1 MDRASARSTTSSTTM
16 NPSYQQQTRD
26 LIDGLK
32 AVCAS
37 NGLGNDGN
45 EYKIIV
51 QTFLYKLL
59 CDKFAYE
66 MKRRDPTLAKA
77 GDWIA
82 AWQKLPKSRQ
92 KDLEDALPAETPS
105 LTADQLI
112 PSLFNRQS
120 EPGFAKL
127 WDDTLI
133 AIAAANNDIFAVKTD
148 DNEKVP
154 LFDRLSEYV
163 TGSADKRDGFVR
175 ALFNKLVGV
184 SFEHLFDQKYDFYAA
199 LFEYLIKD
207 YNKDNGGKYAE
218 YYTPHAVASIM
229 ADILVPTAER
239 GKVKNVTCYD
249 PASGSG
255 TLLMSLA
262 HALGENHCSIFAQDI
277 SQKSSSLLR
286 LNLVLNKLVHSIPQ
300 ITQGD
305 TIRHPVHKDTSSP
318 SKLRQFDYIVSNPP
332 FGIDF
337 SDYRDN
343 LESDANTGRFFA
355 GIPKV
360 PPKKKDK
367 MAIYLLFIQH
377 IIASL
382 KPGGKAAVV
391 VPTGFITASSGIELR
406 IRQKL
411 VDEKM
416 IAGVVSMPSNI
427 FATTGTNVS
436 ILFLDRPVR
445 ESASRDS
452 VVLIDASALGE
463 TVKEGK
469 NQKTLLSAAEEQRI
483 VDTFN
488 AREAVEGFSVVV
500 DCDAMV
506 AKNYSLSAGQYF
518 EVRIAYSD
526 LTPAEFD
533 SQIGDYQSKLAKM
546 FEESRSLELSIT
558 GKLKELH
565 LV

>member
-1 MDRASARSTTSSTTM
+1 MT
-16 NPSYQQQTRD
+16 PSYQQQTHD

-66 MKRRDPTLAKA
+66 MKRLEPKLAQA
-77 GDWIA
+77 DDWIA
-82 AWQKLPKSRQ
+82 AWQKLPKGKRQ
-92 KDLEDALPAETPS
+92 DLKDELPAETPV
-105 LTADQLI
+105 LTDEQLI
-112 PSLFNRQS
+112 PSLFNRQA

-133 AIAAANNDIFAVKTD
+133 AIAVANADIFAVKTD
-148 DNEKVP
+148 DGEKVP

-175 ALFNKLVGV
+175 ALFNKLAGV
-184 SFEHLFDQKYDFYAA
+184 SFERLFEKKYDFYAA

-207 YNKDNGGKYAE
+207 YNKDNGGEYAE
-218 YYTPHAVASIM
+218 YYTPHAVATIM
-229 ADILVPTAER
+229 ADILVPQAQR
-239 GKVKNVTCYD
+239 GKVKNATCYD

-255 TLLMSLA
+255 TLLMALA
-262 HALGENHCSIFAQDI
+262 HAIGETRCSIWSQDI

-286 LNLVLNKLVHSIPQ
+286 LNLVLNKLVHSIPH
-300 ITQGD
+300 ITQGN
-305 TIRHPVHKDTSSP
+305 TILHPVHKDG
-318 SKLRQFDYIVSNPP
+318 KALKQFDYIVSNPP
-332 FGIDF
+332 FKMDF
-337 SDYRDN
+337 SDFRDDLDSETN
-343 LESDANTGRFFA
+343 RTRFFA

-360 PPKKKDK
+360 PNKAKDK

-377 IIASL
+377 IMASL

-391 VPTGFITASSGIELR
+391 VPTGFITAAQGIELK
-406 IRQKL
+406 IREKL
-411 VDEKM
+411 VKEKW

-436 ILFLDRPVR
+436 ILFIDK
-445 ESASRDS
+445 SQHDS
-452 VVLIDASALGE
+452 VVLIDASALGKK
-463 TVKEGK
+463 VKEGK
-469 NQKTLLSAAEEQRI
+469 NQKTLLSHDEERRI

-488 AREAVEGFSVVV
+488 ASAAVEDFSVVV
-500 DCDAMV
+500 DFDAIA

-518 EVRIAYSD
+518 DVKIAYED
-526 LTPAEFD
+526 ITPKQFDQKLEGFQSRLDAMFAEARKLE
-533 SQIGDYQSKLAKM
+533 QSIQA
-546 FEESRSLELSIT
+546 
-558 GKLKELH
+558 KLKGLTC
-565 LV
+565 V

>member
-1 MDRASARSTTSSTTM
+1 M

-66 MKRRDPTLAKA
+66 MKRACPALA
-77 GDWIA
+77 GVDDWIVG
-82 AWQKLPKSRQ
+82 WQALPEEAQ
-92 KDLEDALPAETPS
+92 QDLQDMLPAETPR

-120 EPGFAKL
+120 EPGFARL

-133 AIAAANNDIFAVKTD
+133 AIAVANNEIFAVQTD
-148 DNEKVP
+148 DGEKVP

-184 SFEHLFDQKYDFYAA
+184 SFERLFEQKYDFYAA

-218 YYTPHAVASIM
+218 YYTPHAVATIM
-229 ADILVPTAER
+229 ADILVPQDQR
-239 GKVKNVTCYD
+239 GTVKNVTCYD

-255 TLLMSLA
+255 TLLMALA
-262 HALGENHCSIFAQDI
+262 HAIGEDHCSIWSQDI

-286 LNLVLNKLVHSIPQ
+286 LNLVLNKLVHSIPN
-300 ITQGD
+300 ITQGN
-305 TIRHPVHKDTSSP
+305 TILHPVHKEG
-318 SKLRQFDYIVSNPP
+318 KALRRFDYIVSNPP
-332 FGIDF
+332 FKMDF
-337 SDYRDN
+337 SDFRDD
-343 LESDANTGRFFA
+343 LDSDANASRFFA

-360 PPKKKDK
+360 PAKAKDK

-391 VPTGFITASSGIELR
+391 VPTGFITAASGIELR

-411 VDEKM
+411 VDEQM

-436 ILFLDRPVR
+436 ILFLDTTN
-445 ESASRDS
+445 RDG

-463 TVKEGK
+463 KVKEGK
-469 NQKTLLSAAEEQRI
+469 NQKTLLSGAEEQRI
-483 VDTFN
+483 VATFN
-488 AREAVEGFSVVV
+488 AREAVEDFSVVV
-500 DCDAMV
+500 DHAAIA

-518 EVRIAYSD
+518 EVTIAYED
-526 LTPAEFD
+526 ITPKQFAEKIKGFQSRLEKMFGESAKLE
-533 SQIGDYQSKLAKM
+533 SQIKKQLA
-546 FEESRSLELSIT
+546 
-558 GKLKELH
+558 GLH
-565 LV
+565 L

>member
-1 MDRASARSTTSSTTM
+1 M
-16 NPSYQQQTRD
+16 NPSYQQQSRD

-59 CDKFAYE
+59 CDKFAHE
-66 MKRRDPTLAKA
+66 MKRIEPKLAKA
-77 GDWIA
+77 EDKWIPI
-82 AWQKLPKSRQ
+82 WQAMPASEREL
-92 KDLEDALPAETPS
+92 LELQLGADVPRLS
-105 LTADQLI
+105 ADQLI

-127 WDDTLI
+127 FDDTLI
-133 AIAAANNDIFAVKTD
+133 AIAVANNDIFAVQTD
-148 DNEKVP
+148 DNEKEP

-175 ALFNKLVGV
+175 AMFNKLASF
-184 SFEHLFDQKYDFYAA
+184 SFEHLFGQSYDFYAA

-218 YYTPHAVASIM
+218 YYTPHAVATIM
-229 ADILVPTAER
+229 ADILVPEAER
-239 GKVKNVTCYD
+239 GTVKNVTCYD

-255 TLLMSLA
+255 TLLMALA
-262 HALGENHCSIFAQDI
+262 HALGENHCSIFSQDI

-286 LNLVLNKLVHSIPQ
+286 LNLVLNKLVHSIPH
-300 ITQGD
+300 ITQGN
-305 TIRHPVHKDTSSP
+305 TILHPVHRDPASP

-332 FGIDF
+332 FKMDF
-337 SDYRDN
+337 SDFRDD
-343 LESDANTGRFFA
+343 LESDANTTRFFA

-360 PPKKKDK
+360 PAKAKDK

-391 VPTGFITASSGIELR
+391 VPTGFITAASGIELR

-436 ILFLDRPVR
+436 ILFIDT
-445 ESASRDS
+445 ASREDTVADYVDFMTAIANGTTPNPKIS
-452 VVLIDASALGE
+452 KRKINIMLKYVRFDQVEKNIACILKLITQTD
-463 TVKEGK
+463 
-469 NQKTLLSAAEEQRI
+469 
-483 VDTFN
+483 
-488 AREAVEGFSVVV
+488 
-500 DCDAMV
+500 
-506 AKNYSLSAGQYF
+506 
-518 EVRIAYSD
+518 
-526 LTPAEFD
+526 PAEAKD
-533 SQIGDYQSKLAKM
+533 SILSFTKHNDVEAAKDLIRASMKIDVQASKM
-546 FEESRSLELSIT
+546 FSDNPDFAIT
-558 GKLKELH
+558 RVFGRG
-565 LV
+565 

>member
-1 MDRASARSTTSSTTM
+1 MKQTT
-16 NPSYQQQTRD
+16 YQQQTRE

-59 CDKFAYE
+59 CDKFAHE
-66 MKRRDPTLAKA
+66 MKRLDRKLAEA
-77 GDWIA
+77 TDWIA
-82 AWQKLPKSRQ
+82 TWQKLPKGRR
-92 KDLEDALPAETPS
+92 KDLDDELGGDTPR
-105 LTADQLI
+105 LTAEQLI
-112 PSLFNRQS
+112 PSLFNRQA
-120 EPGFAKL
+120 EPGFARVF
-127 WDDTLI
+127 DDTLI
-133 AIAAANNDIFAVKTD
+133 AIAAANSDIFSIKTD
-148 DNEKVP
+148 DGERVP

-163 TGSADKRDGFVR
+163 TGSAEKKDAFVR
-175 ALFNKLVGV
+175 ALFNKLTGV
-184 SFEHLFDQKYDFYAA
+184 SFEHLFGQKYDFWAA

-218 YYTPHAVASIM
+218 YYTPHAVATIM
-229 ADILVPTAER
+229 ADILVPRGVR

-255 TLLMSLA
+255 TLLMALA
-262 HALGENHCSIFAQDI
+262 HAIGESRCSIWSQDI

-286 LNLVLNKLVHSIPQ
+286 LNLVLNKLVHSIPNV
-300 ITQGD
+300 TQGN
-305 TIRHPVHKDTSSP
+305 TILHPVHKDG
-318 SKLRQFDYIVSNPP
+318 KALKKFDYIVSNPP
-332 FGIDF
+332 FKMDF
-337 SDYRDN
+337 SDFRDN
-343 LESDANTGRFFA
+343 LDTDANASRFFA

-360 PPKKKDK
+360 PDKAKDK

-382 KPGGKAAVV
+382 KPGGKAAIV
-391 VPTGFITASSGIELR
+391 VPTGFITASKGIELK

-436 ILFLDRPVR
+436 ILFLDRAAHDGVML
-445 ESASRDS
+445 
-452 VVLIDASALGE
+452 VDASALGE
-463 TVKEGK
+463 KVKEGK
-469 NQKTLLSAAEEQRI
+469 NQKTLLSHVEEQRI

-488 AREAVEGFSVVV
+488 AREAVDGFSVVV
-500 DCDAMV
+500 DHDAIK

-518 EVRIAYSD
+518 EVKIQYED
-526 LTPAEFD
+526 LTPKQFSAKIVAYQLTLAEMFQK
-533 SQIGDYQSKLAKM
+533 SRKLEAKVTKGI
-546 FEESRSLELSIT
+546 RGLRLN
-558 GKLKELH
+558 G
-565 LV
+565 

>member
-1 MDRASARSTTSSTTM
+1 MM
-16 NPSYQQQTRD
+16 NPPSYQQQSRD

-59 CDKFAYE
+59 CDKFAHE
-66 MKRRDPTLAKA
+66 MKRLDPKLAEA
-77 GDWIA
+77 GDWISM
-82 AWQKLPKSRQ
+82 WQKLPKAKWR
-92 KDLEDALPAETPS
+92 DLQDNLPPETPI
-105 LTADQLI
+105 LTAEQLI
-112 PSLFNRQS
+112 PSLFNRQA

-133 AIAAANNDIFAVKTD
+133 AIATANHDIFAVRTD

-163 TGSADKRDGFVR
+163 TGSADRRDAFVR
-175 ALFNKLVGV
+175 ALFNKLAAF
-184 SFEHLFDQKYDFYAA
+184 SFEHLFGQKYDFYAA

-207 YNKDNGGKYAE
+207 YNKDNGGKYGE
-218 YYTPHAVASIM
+218 YYTPHAVATIM
-229 ADILVPTAER
+229 ADILVPQDQR

-249 PASGSG
+249 PAAGSG
-255 TLLMSLA
+255 TLLMALA
-262 HALGENHCSIFAQDI
+262 HAIGERNCSIWAQDM

-286 LNLVLNKLVHSIPQ
+286 LNLVLNKLVHSIPNV
-300 ITQGD
+300 IQGN
-305 TIRHPVHKDTSSP
+305 TILSPVHKEG
-318 SKLRQFDYIVSNPP
+318 KALRKFDYVVSNPP
-332 FGIDF
+332 FKMDF
-337 SDYRDN
+337 SDFRDA
-343 LESDANTGRFFA
+343 LDSDANATRFFA

-360 PPKKKDK
+360 PNKAKDK

-377 IIASL
+377 IMASL
-382 KPGGKAAVV
+382 KPEGKAAVV
-391 VPTGFITASSGIELR
+391 VPTGFITAANGIER
-406 IRQKL
+406 KIREKL
-411 VDEKM
+411 VDERM

-436 ILFLDRPVR
+436 ILFIDK
-445 ESASRDS
+445 ASRDD

-463 TVKEGK
+463 KVKEGK
-469 NQKTLLSAAEEQRI
+469 NQKTLLSHAEEQRI

-488 AREAVEGFSVVV
+488 ACEAVEDFSVVV
-500 DCDAMV
+500 GYDAIA

-518 EVRIAYSD
+518 EVKIEYED
-526 LTPAEFD
+526 LTPVQFAAKID
-533 SQIGDYQSKLAKM
+533 SYQSNLAQLFRKSR
-546 FEESRSLELSIT
+546 ELESEIAQAIGGLR
-558 GKLKELH
+558 H
-565 LV
+565 VR

>member
-1 MDRASARSTTSSTTM
+1 M
-16 NPSYQQQTRD
+16 NPPSYQQQSRD

-59 CDKFAYE
+59 CDKFAFE
-66 MKRRDPTLAKA
+66 MKRACPALATVD
-77 GDWIA
+77 DWIVG
-82 AWQKLPKSRQ
+82 WQALP
-92 KDLEDALPAETPS
+92 EDAQQDLQDSLPAETPL

-112 PSLFNRQS
+112 ESLFNRQA

-133 AIAAANNDIFAVKTD
+133 AIALANNDIFAIKTD
-148 DNEKVP
+148 DGEQVP

-184 SFEHLFDQKYDFYAA
+184 SFEHLFEQKYDFYAA

-218 YYTPHAVASIM
+218 YYTPHAVATIM
-229 ADILVPTAER
+229 ADILVPKDQR
-239 GKVKNVTCYD
+239 GTVKDVTCYD

-255 TLLMSLA
+255 TLLMALA
-262 HALGENHCSIFAQDI
+262 HAIGENRCSIWSQDI

-286 LNLVLNKLVHSIPQ
+286 LNLVLNKLVHSIPH
-300 ITQGD
+300 ITQGN
-305 TIRHPVHKDTSSP
+305 TILSPVHKEG
-318 SKLRQFDYIVSNPP
+318 KALRKFDYVVSNPP
-332 FGIDF
+332 FKMDF
-337 SDYRDN
+337 SDFRDD
-343 LESDANTGRFFA
+343 LDTDANATRFFA

-360 PPKKKDK
+360 PKKARDK

-377 IIASL
+377 IMASL

-391 VPTGFITASSGIELR
+391 VPTGFITAANGIEKK

-411 VDEKM
+411 VDDRM

-436 ILFLDRPVR
+436 ILFIDK
-445 ESASRDS
+445 ASRDD

-463 TVKEGK
+463 KVKEGK
-469 NQKTLLSAAEEQRI
+469 NQKTLLSHDEEQRI

-488 AREAVEGFSVVV
+488 AREAVDDFSVVV
-500 DCDAMV
+500 GYDAI
-506 AKNYSLSAGQYF
+506 AEKNYSLSAGQYF
-518 EVRIAYSD
+518 EVKIEYEELTPEQFAEKIGAYQANLAEMFEQSRELETRIAE
-526 LTPAEFD
+526 A
-533 SQIGDYQSKLAKM
+533 IGGL
-546 FEESRSLELSIT
+546 RH
-558 GKLKELH
+558 G
-565 LV
+565 

>member
-1 MDRASARSTTSSTTM
+1 M

-37 NGLGNDGN
+37 AGLGNDGN

-66 MKRRDPTLAKA
+66 MKRACPALA
-77 GDWIA
+77 GVDDWIVG
-82 AWQKLPKSRQ
+82 WQALPEEAQ
-92 KDLEDALPAETPS
+92 QDLQDMLPAETPR

-120 EPGFAKL
+120 EPGFARL

-133 AIAAANNDIFAVKTD
+133 AIAVANNEIFAVQTD
-148 DNEKVP
+148 DGEKVP

-184 SFEHLFDQKYDFYAA
+184 SFERLFEQKYDFYAA

-218 YYTPHAVASIM
+218 YYTPHAVATIM
-229 ADILVPTAER
+229 ADILVPQDVR
-239 GKVKNVTCYD
+239 GTVKNVTCYD

-255 TLLMSLA
+255 TLLMALA
-262 HALGENHCSIFAQDI
+262 HAIGEDHCSIWSQDI

-286 LNLVLNKLVHSIPQ
+286 LNLVLNKLVHSIPH
-300 ITQGD
+300 ITQGN
-305 TIRHPVHKDTSSP
+305 TILHPVHRDPNAP

-332 FGIDF
+332 FKMDF
-337 SDYRDN
+337 SDFRDD
-343 LESDANTGRFFA
+343 LESDANATRFFA

-360 PPKKKDK
+360 PNKAKDK

-391 VPTGFITASSGIELR
+391 VPTGFITAASGIELR

-436 ILFLDRPVR
+436 ILFLDRPALDTTNR
-445 ESASRDS
+445 GG

-463 TVKEGK
+463 KVKEGK
-469 NQKTLLSAAEEQRI
+469 NQKTLLSRSEEQRI
-483 VDTFN
+483 VATFN
-488 AREAVEGFSVVV
+488 AREAVEDFSVVV
-500 DCDAMV
+500 DHAAIA

-518 EVRIAYSD
+518 EVRIDYVD
-526 LTPAEFD
+526 LTSEEF
-533 SQIGDYQSKLAKM
+533 SARVAGYQAKLAGM
-546 FEESRSLELSIT
+546 FEQSRELEGEIAKAL
-558 GKLKELH
+558 GGLRYG
-565 LV
+565 

>member
-1 MDRASARSTTSSTTM
+1 M
-16 NPSYQQQTRD
+16 NPPTYQQQSRD

-59 CDKFAYE
+59 CDKFAHE
-66 MKRRDPTLAKA
+66 MKRIEPKLAKA
-77 GDWIA
+77 DNWIA
-82 AWQKLPKSRQ
+82 AWQAMPKNRREM
-92 KDLEDALPAETPS
+92 LELQLGADVPRLAAE
-105 LTADQLI
+105 QLI
-112 PSLFNRQS
+112 PSLFNRQA
-120 EPGFAKL
+120 EPGFAKF

-133 AIAAANNDIFAVKTD
+133 AIATANHEIFAVRTD

-163 TGSADKRDGFVR
+163 TGSTDRRDGFVR
-175 ALFNKLVGV
+175 ALFNKLVAF
-184 SFEHLFDQKYDFYAA
+184 SFEHLFEQKYDFYAA

-218 YYTPHAVASIM
+218 YYTPHAVATIM
-229 ADILVPTAER
+229 ADILVPKAQR

-255 TLLMSLA
+255 TLLMALA
-262 HALGENHCSIFAQDI
+262 HAIGEHHCSIFAQDI

-286 LNLVLNKLVHSIPQ
+286 LNLVLNKLVHPIPNV
-300 ITQGD
+300 IQGN
-305 TIRHPVHKDTSSP
+305 TILSPVHKDG
-318 SKLRQFDYIVSNPP
+318 KALRRFDYIVSNPP
-332 FGIDF
+332 FKMDF
-337 SDYRDN
+337 SDYRDD
-343 LESDANTGRFFA
+343 LETDANATRFFA

-360 PPKKKDK
+360 PNKAKDK
-367 MAIYLLFIQH
+367 MAIYLLFMQH
-377 IIASL
+377 IMVSL

-391 VPTGFITASSGIELR
+391 VPTGFITAASGIELR
-406 IRQKL
+406 IRKKL
-411 VDEKM
+411 VEDKM

-436 ILFLDRPVR
+436 IVFLDT
-445 ESASRDS
+445 ATHDK
-452 VVLIDASALGE
+452 VVLVDASALGE
-463 TVKEGK
+463 KVKENK
-469 NQKTLLSAAEEQRI
+469 NQKTLLSQAEEQRI

-488 AREAVEGFSVVV
+488 AGEAVEDFSVVV
-500 DCDAMV
+500 DYDAIA

-518 EVRIAYSD
+518 EVKIQYDNLTPDEFDKRIAANQAN
-526 LTPAEFD
+526 LAE
-533 SQIGDYQSKLAKM
+533 M
-546 FEESRSLELSIT
+546 FEQSRTLETAIAKAVGNLRH
-558 GKLKELH
+558 G
-565 LV
+565 

>member
-1 MDRASARSTTSSTTM
+1 MSL
-16 NPSYQQQTRD
+16 SYQQQTRD

-32 AVCAS
+32 AACAS

-59 CDKFAYE
+59 CDKFAHE
-66 MKRRDPTLAKA
+66 MKRLAPELA
-77 GDWIA
+77 AAPDWIA
-82 AWQKLPKSRQ
+82 VWQ
-92 KDLEDALPAETPS
+92 ALPQDEREM
-105 LTADQLI
+105 LELQLDADVPRLQPGQLI

-120 EPGFAKL
+120 EAGFSKRF
-127 WDDTLI
+127 DDTLI
-133 AIAAANNDIFAVKTD
+133 AIAVANHDIFAVQTD
-148 DNEKVP
+148 DGEKVP
-154 LFDRLSEYV
+154 LFDRLSDYV
-163 TGSADKRDGFVR
+163 TGSADKKDGFVR
-175 ALFNKLVGV
+175 ALFNKLAGV
-184 SFEHLFDQKYDFYAA
+184 SFERVFEQKYDFWAA

-218 YYTPHAVASIM
+218 YYTPHAVATIM
-229 ADILVPTAER
+229 ADILVPQDQR

-255 TLLMSLA
+255 TLLMALA
-262 HALGENHCSIFAQDI
+262 HAIGEHQCSIFSQDV

-286 LNLVLNKLVHSIPQ
+286 LNLVLNKLVHSIPH

-305 TIRHPVHKDTSSP
+305 TILHPVHKEGRA
-318 SKLRQFDYIVSNPP
+318 LRRFDYIVSNPP
-332 FGIDF
+332 FKMDF
-337 SDYRDN
+337 SDFRDD
-343 LESDANTGRFFA
+343 LDTDANATRFFA

-360 PPKKKDK
+360 PNKKKDG

-382 KPGGKAAVV
+382 RPGGKAAIV
-391 VPTGFITASSGIELR
+391 VPTGFITAASGIELR

-416 IAGVVSMPSNI
+416 LAGVVSMPSNI

-436 ILFLDRPVR
+436 ILFLDG
-445 ESASRDS
+445 SRHDS
-452 VVLIDASALGE
+452 VVLVDASALGE
-463 TVKEGK
+463 KVKEGK
-469 NQKTLLSAAEEQRI
+469 NQKTLLSLAEEQRI

-488 AREAVEGFSVVV
+488 AREAVEDFSVVV
-500 DCDAMV
+500 DYDTIA

-518 EVRIAYSD
+518 EVRIAYED
-526 LTPAEFD
+526 LTPEQFAEKVA
-533 SQIGDYQSKLAKM
+533 GYQTNLARM
-546 FEESRSLELSIT
+546 FEESRKLERQIVRNLGAVI
-558 GKLKELH
+558 LER
-565 LV
+565 

>member
-1 MDRASARSTTSSTTM
+1 M
-16 NPSYQQQTRD
+16 NSPTYQQQSRD

-59 CDKFAYE
+59 CDKFAHE
-66 MKRRDPTLAKA
+66 MKRIEPKLAKA
-77 GDWIA
+77 ENWIA
-82 AWQKLPKSRQ
+82 AWQSLPKNRREM
-92 KDLEDALPAETPS
+92 LELQLGADVPRLA
-105 LTADQLI
+105 ADQLI
-112 PSLFNRQS
+112 PSLFNRQA

-133 AIAAANNDIFAVKTD
+133 AIATANHEIFAVRTD
-148 DNEKVP
+148 DGEKVP

-163 TGSADKRDGFVR
+163 TGSSDRRDGFVR
-175 ALFNKLVGV
+175 ALFNKLAAF
-184 SFEHLFDQKYDFYAA
+184 SFEHLFAQKYDFYAA

-218 YYTPHAVASIM
+218 YYTPHAVATIM
-229 ADILVPTAER
+229 ADILVPQDQR

-249 PASGSG
+249 PAAGSG
-255 TLLMSLA
+255 TLLMALA
-262 HALGENHCSIFAQDI
+262 HALGEHHCSIFAQDI

-286 LNLVLNKLVHSIPQ
+286 LNLVLNKLVHSIPNV
-300 ITQGD
+300 IQGN
-305 TIRHPVHKDTSSP
+305 TILSPVHKDG
-318 SKLRQFDYIVSNPP
+318 KALRRFDYVVSNPP
-332 FGIDF
+332 FKMDF
-337 SDYRDN
+337 SDFRDQ
-343 LESDANTGRFFA
+343 LDSDANATRFFA

-360 PPKKKDK
+360 PNKAKDK

-391 VPTGFITASSGIELR
+391 VPTGFITAASGIELR

-436 ILFLDRPVR
+436 ILFLDTAVH
-445 ESASRDS
+445 EK

-463 TVKEGK
+463 KVKEGK
-469 NQKTLLSAAEEQRI
+469 NQKTLLSHAEEQRI
-483 VDTFN
+483 VETFN
-488 AREAVEGFSVVV
+488 ARAAVEDFSVAVGY
-500 DCDAMV
+500 DEIA

-518 EVRIAYSD
+518 EVKIEYDD
-526 LTPAEFD
+526 LTPEEFMAK
-533 SQIGDYQSKLAKM
+533 IAGYQSRVGEM
-546 FEESRSLELSIT
+546 FEESHRLETDIKKRLA
-558 GKLKELH
+558 GLRA
-565 LV
+565 

>member
-1 MDRASARSTTSSTTM
+1 M
-16 NPSYQQQTRD
+16 NPPSYQQQTRD

-66 MKRRDPTLAKA
+66 IKRLDPKLAQA
-77 GDWIA
+77 GDWIG
-82 AWQKLPKSRQ
+82 AWQKLPKATRR
-92 KDLEDALPAETPS
+92 DLQDRLPPETPI
-105 LTADQLI
+105 LTAEQLI
-112 PSLFNRQS
+112 PSLFHRQA
-120 EPGFAKL
+120 EPGFARL

-133 AIAAANNDIFAVKTD
+133 AIAAANSDIFAIKTD
-148 DNEKVP
+148 DGEKVP

-175 ALFNKLVGV
+175 ALFNKLAAF
-184 SFEHLFDQKYDFYAA
+184 SFERLFEQKYDFYAA

-218 YYTPHAVASIM
+218 YYTPHAVATIM
-229 ADILVPTAER
+229 ADILVPQGQR
-239 GKVKNVTCYD
+239 GKVKNATCYD

-255 TLLMSLA
+255 TLLMALA
-262 HALGENHCSIFAQDI
+262 HAIGEQHCSLWSQDI

-286 LNLVLNKLVHSIPQ
+286 LNLVLNRLVHSIPN
-300 ITQGD
+300 ITQGN
-305 TIRHPVHKDTSSP
+305 TIAHPVHRDPGSP

-332 FGIDF
+332 FKMDF
-337 SDYRDN
+337 SDFRDE
-343 LESDANTGRFFA
+343 LDSDANAGRFFA

-360 PPKKKDK
+360 PKKARDK

-391 VPTGFITASSGIELR
+391 VPTGFITAASGIEKR

-416 IAGVVSMPSNI
+416 VAGVVSMPSNI

-436 ILFLDRPVR
+436 ILFIDK
-445 ESASRDS
+445 ASRDD
-452 VVLIDASALGE
+452 VVLIDASALGRK
-463 TVKEGK
+463 VKEGK
-469 NQKTLLSAAEEQRI
+469 NQKTLLSREEEQRI

-488 AREAVEGFSVVV
+488 AREAVDDFSVVV
-500 DCDAMV
+500 GYDAIA

-518 EVRIAYSD
+518 EVRIEYDD
-526 LTPAEFD
+526 LTPEEFAARIHAHRSNLTQMFAQSRELEAQIAD
-533 SQIGDYQSKLAKM
+533 S
-546 FEESRSLELSIT
+546 
-558 GKLKELH
+558 LKGLRYG
-565 LV
+565 

>member
-1 MDRASARSTTSSTTM
+1 M
-16 NPSYQQQTRD
+16 NPPSYQQQTRD

-37 NGLGNDGN
+37 AGLGNDGN

-66 MKRRDPTLAKA
+66 MKRACPALA
-77 GDWIA
+77 GVDDWIVG
-82 AWQKLPKSRQ
+82 WQALPEEAQ
-92 KDLEDALPAETPS
+92 QDLQDMLPAETPR

-120 EPGFAKL
+120 EPGFARL

-133 AIAAANNDIFAVKTD
+133 AIAVANNEIFAVQTD
-148 DNEKVP
+148 DGEKVP

-184 SFEHLFDQKYDFYAA
+184 SFERLFEQKYDFYAA

-218 YYTPHAVASIM
+218 YYTPHAVATIM
-229 ADILVPTAER
+229 ADILVPEDQR
-239 GKVKNVTCYD
+239 GAVKNAACYD

-255 TLLMSLA
+255 TLLMALA
-262 HALGENHCSIFAQDI
+262 HAIGEDHCSIWSQDI

-286 LNLVLNKLVHSIPQ
+286 LNLVLNKLVHSIPH
-300 ITQGD
+300 ITQGN
-305 TIRHPVHKDTSSP
+305 TILHPVHRDPNAP

-332 FGIDF
+332 FKMDF
-337 SDYRDN
+337 SDFRDD
-343 LESDANTGRFFA
+343 LESDANASRFFA

-360 PPKKKDK
+360 PNKAKDK

-391 VPTGFITASSGIELR
+391 VPTGFITAASGIELR

-411 VDEKM
+411 VDEQM

-436 ILFLDRPVR
+436 ILFLDTTN
-445 ESASRDS
+445 RDG

-463 TVKEGK
+463 KVKEGK
-469 NQKTLLSAAEEQRI
+469 NQKTLLSGAEEQRI
-483 VDTFN
+483 VTTFN
-488 AREAVEGFSVVV
+488 AREAVEDFSVVV
-500 DCDAMV
+500 DHAAIA

-518 EVRIAYSD
+518 EVRIEYSD
-526 LTPAEFD
+526 LTPEQFAAKVAA
-533 SQIGDYQSKLAKM
+533 YQANLAGM
-546 FEESRSLELSIT
+546 FEQSRELEGEIAKAL
-558 GKLKELH
+558 GGLRH
-565 LV
+565 G

>member
-1 MDRASARSTTSSTTM
+1 M

-37 NGLGNDGN
+37 AGLGNDGN

-66 MKRRDPTLAKA
+66 MKRACPALA
-77 GDWIA
+77 GVDDWIVG
-82 AWQKLPKSRQ
+82 WQALPEEAQ
-92 KDLEDALPAETPS
+92 QDLQDMLPAETPRLS
-105 LTADQLI
+105 ADQLI

-133 AIAAANNDIFAVKTD
+133 AIAVANNEIFAVQTD
-148 DNEKVP
+148 DGEKVP

-184 SFEHLFDQKYDFYAA
+184 SFEHLFEQKYDFYAA

-218 YYTPHAVASIM
+218 YYTPHAVATIM
-229 ADILVPTAER
+229 ADILVPEDQR
-239 GKVKNVTCYD
+239 GTVKNAACYD

-255 TLLMSLA
+255 TLLMALA
-262 HALGENHCSIFAQDI
+262 HAIGEDHCSIWSQDI

-286 LNLVLNKLVHSIPQ
+286 LNLVLNKLVHSIPH
-300 ITQGD
+300 ITQGN
-305 TIRHPVHKDTSSP
+305 TILHPVHKVGKS
-318 SKLRQFDYIVSNPP
+318 LRQFDYIVSNPP
-332 FGIDF
+332 FKMDF
-337 SDYRDN
+337 SDFRDD
-343 LESDANTGRFFA
+343 LESDANATRFFA

-360 PPKKKDK
+360 PNKAKDK

-391 VPTGFITASSGIELR
+391 VPTGFITAASGIELR

-436 ILFLDRPVR
+436 ILFLDTTN
-445 ESASRDS
+445 RDG

-463 TVKEGK
+463 KVKEGK
-469 NQKTLLSAAEEQRI
+469 NQKTLLSGAEEQRI
-483 VDTFN
+483 VATFN
-488 AREAVEGFSVVV
+488 AREAVEDFSVVV
-500 DCDAMV
+500 DHAAIA

-518 EVRIAYSD
+518 DVRIEYED
-526 LTPAEFD
+526 LTPEQFAAKVAA
-533 SQIGDYQSKLAKM
+533 YQTNLTEM
-546 FEESRSLELSIT
+546 FAESRKLEQSMASQLEGLRI
-558 GKLKELH
+558 G
-565 LV
+565 

>member
-1 MDRASARSTTSSTTM
+1 M
-16 NPSYQQQTRD
+16 NPPSYQQQTRA

-59 CDKFAYE
+59 CDKFAHE
-66 MKRRDPTLAKA
+66 MKRIEPKLADA
-77 GDWIA
+77 PDWIA
-82 AWQKLPKSRQ
+82 AWQAMPKNQREM
-92 KDLEDALPAETPS
+92 LELQLPADVPR
-105 LTADQLI
+105 LTAAQLI
-112 PSLFNRQS
+112 PSLFNRQA

-133 AIAAANNDIFAVKTD
+133 AIATANHDIFAVRTD

-163 TGSADKRDGFVR
+163 TGSADRRDGFVR
-175 ALFNKLVGV
+175 ALFNKLAAF
-184 SFEHLFDQKYDFYAA
+184 SFEHLFAQKYDFYAA

-218 YYTPHAVASIM
+218 YYTPHAVATIM
-229 ADILVPTAER
+229 ADILVPNDQR
-239 GKVKNVTCYD
+239 GKVKNITCYD
-249 PASGSG
+249 PAAGSG
-255 TLLMSLA
+255 TLLMALA
-262 HALGENHCSIFAQDI
+262 HALGEHHCSIFAQDI

-286 LNLVLNKLVHSIPQ
+286 LNLVLNKLVHSIPNVV
-300 ITQGD
+300 QGN
-305 TIRHPVHKDTSSP
+305 TILSPVHKEG
-318 SKLRQFDYIVSNPP
+318 KALRQFDYVVSNPP
-332 FGIDF
+332 FKMDF
-337 SDYRDN
+337 SDFRDQ
-343 LESDANTGRFFA
+343 LDSDANTTRFFA

-360 PPKKKDK
+360 PNKARDK

-382 KPGGKAAVV
+382 KAGGKAAIV
-391 VPTGFITASSGIELR
+391 VPTGFITAASGIELR

-436 ILFLDRPVR
+436 ILFIDR
-445 ESASRDS
+445 SAHDA
-452 VVLIDASALGE
+452 VVLIDASSLGE
-463 TVKEGK
+463 KVKEGK
-469 NQKTLLSAAEEQRI
+469 NQKTLLSHAEEQRI
-483 VDTFN
+483 VATFN
-488 AREAVEGFSVVV
+488 AREAVEDFSVVV
-500 DCDAMV
+500 GYDDIA
-506 AKNYSLSAGQYF
+506 AKNWSLSAGQYF
-518 EVRIAYSD
+518 EVKIEYAD
-526 LTPAEFD
+526 LTAAEFTAK
-533 SQIGDYQSKLAKM
+533 IAGYQSRLGEMFAQSRKLETEIA
-546 FEESRSLELSIT
+546 EAIGGLRH
-558 GKLKELH
+558 G
-565 LV
+565 

>member
-1 MDRASARSTTSSTTM
+1 M
-16 NPSYQQQTRD
+16 NPPTYQQQTRD

-59 CDKFAYE
+59 CDKFAHE
-66 MKRRDPTLAKA
+66 MKRIEPTLAQA
-77 GDWIA
+77 SDWIS
-82 AWQKLPKSRQ
+82 AWQKLRV
-92 KDLEDALPAETPS
+92 KDREMLELELPADVPR
-105 LTADQLI
+105 LTAEQLI

-127 WDDTLI
+127 FDDTLI
-133 AIAAANNDIFAVKTD
+133 AISAANADIFAVKTD
-148 DNEKVP
+148 DGEKDP

-163 TGSADKRDGFVR
+163 TGSAEKRDGFVR
-175 ALFNKLVGV
+175 ALFNKLAGV
-184 SFEHLFDQKYDFYAA
+184 SFERLFEQKYDFYAA

-218 YYTPHAVASIM
+218 YYTPHAVATIM
-229 ADILVPTAER
+229 ADILVPRDQR

-262 HALGENHCSIFAQDI
+262 HAIGETRCSIFSQDI

-286 LNLVLNKLVHSIPQ
+286 LNLVLNKLVHSIPN
-300 ITQGD
+300 ITQGN
-305 TIRHPVHKDTSSP
+305 TILHPVHRDQKSP

-332 FGIDF
+332 FKMDF
-337 SDYRDN
+337 SDFRDD
-343 LESDANTGRFFA
+343 LENDANSTRFFA
-355 GIPKV
+355 GIPNV
-360 PPKKKDK
+360 PRKQKEG

-382 KPGGKAAVV
+382 KPGGKAAIV
-391 VPTGFITASSGIELR
+391 VPTGFITAALGIELR

-411 VDEKM
+411 VAEKM
-416 IAGVVSMPSNI
+416 VAGVVSMPSNI

-436 ILFLDRPVR
+436 ILFLDR
-445 ESASRDS
+445 AAHGN
-452 VVLIDASALGE
+452 VVLVDASTLGQK
-463 TVKEGK
+463 VKEGK
-469 NQKTLLSAAEEQRI
+469 NQKTLLSGAEEQRI

-488 AREAVEGFSVVV
+488 AREAVEDFSVVV
-500 DCDAMV
+500 DYAEIA
-506 AKNYSLSAGQYF
+506 AKNWSLSAGQYF
-518 EVRIAYSD
+518 EVKIAYED
-526 LTPAEFD
+526 ITPRQFAKRIEGF
-533 SQIGDYQSKLAKM
+533 QSRLDEMFKESHKLEQAIAKS
-546 FEESRSLELSIT
+546 FGGLSR
-558 GKLKELH
+558 G
-565 LV
+565 

>member
-1 MDRASARSTTSSTTM
+1 M
-16 NPSYQQQTRD
+16 NPPSYQQQTRD

-37 NGLGNDGN
+37 HGLGNDGN

-66 MKRRDPTLAKA
+66 MKRACPALA
-77 GDWIA
+77 GVDDWIVGWQALPEA
-82 AWQKLPKSRQ
+82 AQQ
-92 KDLEDALPAETPS
+92 DLQDMLPAETPR

-112 PSLFNRQS
+112 PRLFNRQS
-120 EPGFAKL
+120 EPGFARL

-133 AIAAANNDIFAVKTD
+133 AIAVANNDIFAVQTD
-148 DNEKVP
+148 DGEKVP

-184 SFEHLFDQKYDFYAA
+184 SFERLFEQKYDFYAA

-218 YYTPHAVASIM
+218 YYTPHAVATIM
-229 ADILVPTAER
+229 ADILVPQDTR
-239 GKVKNVTCYD
+239 GTVQSVTCYD

-255 TLLMSLA
+255 TLLMALA
-262 HALGENHCSIFAQDI
+262 HAIGEDHCSIWSQDI

-286 LNLVLNKLVHSIPQ
+286 LNLVLNKLVHSIPH
-300 ITQGD
+300 ITQGN
-305 TIRHPVHKDTSSP
+305 TVLHPVHKVGKS
-318 SKLRQFDYIVSNPP
+318 LRQFDYIVSNPP
-332 FGIDF
+332 FKMDF
-337 SDYRDN
+337 SDFRDD
-343 LESDANTGRFFA
+343 LESDANATRFFA

-360 PPKKKDK
+360 PNKAKDK

-391 VPTGFITASSGIELR
+391 VPTGFITAASGIELR

-436 ILFLDRPVR
+436 ILFLDTTN
-445 ESASRDS
+445 RDG

-463 TVKEGK
+463 KVKEGK
-469 NQKTLLSAAEEQRI
+469 NQKTLLSHAEEQRI

-488 AREAVEGFSVVV
+488 AREAVEDFSVVV
-500 DCDAMV
+500 DHAAIA

-518 EVRIAYSD
+518 EVRIDYAD
-526 LTPAEFD
+526 LTPEQFAAKVAA
-533 SQIGDYQSKLAKM
+533 YQANLAGM
-546 FEESRSLELSIT
+546 FERSRELEGEIAKAL
-558 GKLKELH
+558 GGLRH
-565 LV
+565 G

>member
-1 MDRASARSTTSSTTM
+1 M
-16 NPSYQQQTRD
+16 NPPSYQQQTRD
-26 LIDGLK
+26 LIDALK

-59 CDKFAYE
+59 CDKFAHE
-66 MKRRDPTLAKA
+66 MKQLDPALAQA
-77 GDWIA
+77 DDWIA
-82 AWQKLPKSRQ
+82 AWQRLPRSRQ
-92 KDLEDALPAETPS
+92 RDLEQSQPPETPQ
-105 LTADQLI
+105 LTAAQLI
-112 PSLFNRQS
+112 PSLFNRMN
-120 EPGFAKL
+120 EPGFARL
-127 WDDTLI
+127 FDDTLI
-133 AIAAANNDIFAVKTD
+133 AIAAANGDIFAIKTD
-148 DNEKVP
+148 DGERVP
-154 LFDRLSEYV
+154 LFDRLSDYV
-163 TGSADKRDGFVR
+163 TGSADKKDAFVR

-184 SFEHLFDQKYDFYAA
+184 SFEKMFAQKYDFWAA

-229 ADILVPTAER
+229 ADILVPEDQR
-239 GKVKNVTCYD
+239 GTVRNVSCYD

-255 TLLMSLA
+255 TLLMALA
-262 HALGENHCSIFAQDI
+262 HAIGETRCSIWSQDI

-286 LNLVLNKLVHSIPQ
+286 LNLVLNKLVHSIPN
-300 ITQGD
+300 ITQGN
-305 TIRHPVHKDTSSP
+305 TILHPVHKDGRALKT
-318 SKLRQFDYIVSNPP
+318 FDYIVSNPP
-332 FGIDF
+332 FKMDF
-337 SDYRDN
+337 SDFRDQ
-343 LESDANTGRFFA
+343 LDTDANATRFFA
-355 GIPKV
+355 GIPRV
-360 PPKKKDK
+360 PNKAKDK

-391 VPTGFITASSGIELR
+391 VPTGFITAASGIELR

-416 IAGVVSMPSNI
+416 LAGVVSMPSNI

-436 ILFLDRPVR
+436 ILFLDR
-445 ESASRDS
+445 SAHDR

-463 TVKEGK
+463 KVKEGK
-469 NQKTLLSAAEEQRI
+469 NQKTLLSHAEEQRI

-488 AREAVEGFSVVV
+488 AREAVEDFSVVV
-500 DCDAMV
+500 DCDAIA

-518 EVRIAYSD
+518 EVKIAYED
-526 LTPAEFD
+526 ITPAQFAEKIDGF
-533 SQIGDYQSKLAKM
+533 QTRLAAMFAESKVLEA
-546 FEESRSLELSIT
+546 EIAASLKRLR
-558 GKLKELH
+558 H
-565 LV
+565 D

>member
-1 MDRASARSTTSSTTM
+1 M
-16 NPSYQQQTRD
+16 NPPSYQQQTRD

-37 NGLGNDGN
+37 HGLGNDGN

-59 CDKFAYE
+59 CDKFAHG
-66 MKRRDPTLAKA
+66 MKRIEPKLAA
-77 GDWIA
+77 ADNWIA
-82 AWQKLPKSRQ
+82 AWQAMPRGEREMLQLKL
-92 KDLEDALPAETPS
+92 DADVPR

-112 PSLFNRQS
+112 PSLFNRQA

-127 WDDTLI
+127 FDDTLL
-133 AIAAANNDIFAVKTD
+133 AIAVANNDIFAVQTD
-148 DNEKVP
+148 DGEKLP

-184 SFEHLFDQKYDFYAA
+184 SFERLFEQKYDFWAT

-218 YYTPHAVASIM
+218 YYTPHAVATIM
-229 ADILVPTAER
+229 ADILVPEDQR
-239 GKVKNVTCYD
+239 GAVKNAACYD

-255 TLLMSLA
+255 TLLMALA
-262 HALGENHCSIFAQDI
+262 HAIGEDHCSIWSQDI

-286 LNLVLNKLVHSIPQ
+286 LNLVLNKLVHSIPH
-300 ITQGD
+300 ITQGN
-305 TIRHPVHKDTSSP
+305 TILHPVHKDG
-318 SKLRQFDYIVSNPP
+318 KALKKFDYIVSNPP
-332 FGIDF
+332 FKMDF
-337 SDYRDN
+337 SDFRDD
-343 LESDANTGRFFA
+343 LDTDANTSRFFA

-360 PPKKKDK
+360 KPKVKDK
-367 MAIYLLFIQH
+367 MEIYLLFIQH

-391 VPTGFITASSGIELR
+391 VPTGFITAASGIELR

-411 VDEKM
+411 VDDKL

-436 ILFLDRPVR
+436 ILFLDD
-445 ESASRDS
+445 SAHDS

-463 TVKEGK
+463 KVKEGK
-469 NQKTLLSAAEEQRI
+469 NQKTLLSHAEEQRI

-488 AREAVEGFSVVV
+488 AREAVEDFSVVV
-500 DCDAMV
+500 DYDAIA

-518 EVRIAYSD
+518 EVKIEYTE
-526 LTPAEFD
+526 LTQEDFAAKVGDITLRLDQMFD
-533 SQIGDYQSKLAKM
+533 
-546 FEESRSLELSIT
+546 ESRRLEAEIKIRLA
-558 GKLKELH
+558 ELRA
-565 LV
+565 

>member
-1 MDRASARSTTSSTTM
+1 M
-16 NPSYQQQTRD
+16 NSPSYQQQTRD

-66 MKRRDPTLAKA
+66 MKRACPALA
-77 GDWIA
+77 GVDDWIVG
-82 AWQKLPKSRQ
+82 WQALPEEAQ
-92 KDLEDALPAETPS
+92 QDLQDMLPAETPR
-105 LTADQLI
+105 LAADQLI

-133 AIAAANNDIFAVKTD
+133 AIAVANNDIFAVQTD
-148 DNEKVP
+148 DGEKVP

-184 SFEHLFDQKYDFYAA
+184 SFERLFEQKYDFYAA

-218 YYTPHAVASIM
+218 YYTPHAVATIM
-229 ADILVPTAER
+229 ADILVPQDQR
-239 GKVKNVTCYD
+239 GTVKNVTCYD

-255 TLLMSLA
+255 TLLMALA
-262 HALGENHCSIFAQDI
+262 HAIGEDHCSIWSQDI

-286 LNLVLNKLVHSIPQ
+286 LNLVLNKLVHSIPH
-300 ITQGD
+300 ITQGN
-305 TIRHPVHKDTSSP
+305 TILHPVHKEG
-318 SKLRQFDYIVSNPP
+318 KALRQFDYIVSNPP
-332 FGIDF
+332 FKMDF
-337 SDYRDN
+337 SDFRDD
-343 LESDANTGRFFA
+343 LESDANASRFFA

-360 PPKKKDK
+360 AAKAKDK

-436 ILFLDRPVR
+436 ILFLDTTN
-445 ESASRDS
+445 RDG

-463 TVKEGK
+463 KVKEGK
-469 NQKTLLSAAEEQRI
+469 NQKTLLSGAEEQRI
-483 VDTFN
+483 VATFN
-488 AREAVEGFSVVV
+488 AREAVEDFSVVV
-500 DCDAMV
+500 DHAAIA

-518 EVRIAYSD
+518 EVRIDYVD
-526 LTPAEFD
+526 LTSEEFSAKVAGYQANLAGMFGQSRELEAEIVKAV
-533 SQIGDYQSKLAKM
+533 IGLRH
-546 FEESRSLELSIT
+546 E
-558 GKLKELH
+558 
-565 LV
+565 